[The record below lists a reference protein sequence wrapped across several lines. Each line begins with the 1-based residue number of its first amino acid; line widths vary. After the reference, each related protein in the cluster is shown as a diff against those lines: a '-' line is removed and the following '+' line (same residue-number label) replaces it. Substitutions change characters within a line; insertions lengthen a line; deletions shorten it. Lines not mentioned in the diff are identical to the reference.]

1 MVGIKVEVIDLKTR
15 MIAFSR
21 SWCIP
26 ANAIKH
32 EANLR
37 AGPNPVHNCSEQ
49 VAVYVSSIFCH
60 CRFE

>member
-37 AGPNPVHNCSEQ
+37 TGPNPVHN
-49 VAVYVSSIFCH
+49 
-60 CRFE
+60 